1 MKIALF
7 GTSADPPTT
16 GHLEILRA
24 LSEQFDHVAVWAADN
39 PFKPHQMPIGHRM
52 MMLRLLID
60 ELIDPPIALPIDPH
74 PSQPPR
80 RVQVYPEFS
89 HARTVLTTEL
99 ARQRWPAAEL
109 SLVIGADLV
118 PQLPRWYQVAQILQ
132 QVNLWVVPRQGY
144 QIAEPDLQTLRQL
157 GAVITL
163 ANVAAPPVSSSDY
176 RNQGVGAAVPPSI
189 QAYIER
195 EHLYKW
201 QTGQPQH
208 WPPVQNRPQDRYQDR
223 HQDRSW
229 DSQPPDRHPDRL
241 APRVS
246 RVAP

>member
-24 LSEQFDHVAVWAADN
+24 LSEQFDQVAVWAADN

-52 MMLRLLID
+52 MMLRLLIG
-60 ELIDPPIALPIDPH
+60 ELTGEPLDPLKPQ
-74 PSQPPR
+74 SPR

-89 HARTVLTTEL
+89 HARTVRTVEL
-99 ARQRWPAAEL
+99 ARQRWPEAEL
-109 SLVIGADLV
+109 SFVIGADLV
-118 PQLPRWYQVAQILQ
+118 PQLPHWYQVAQILA
-132 QVNLWVVPRQGY
+132 QVNLLVVPRQGY
-144 QIAEPDLQTLRQL
+144 QIAVPDLDTLRQL
-157 GAVITL
+157 GAVITI

-176 RNQGVGAAVPPSI
+176 RNQGFGAAVPPSI

-201 QTGQPQH
+201 QTEQPQP
-208 WPPVQNRPQDRYQDR
+208 WPQVQNQPLDR
-223 HQDRSW
+223 H
-229 DSQPPDRHPDRL
+229 PDRHPDRHLDRL
-241 APRVS
+241 AQQFPDRHPD
-246 RVAP
+246 RAALRAKRTAR